1 MDLLKKYWIFLLI
14 ALVGINY
21 FGFCLLWESVGIS
34 DALEHVES
42 EAVIR
47 KLKQKDFLY
56 TLFIDAVMILNF
68 SLILFLLFMAGR
80 KIVQLVKDKYSN

>member
-1 MDLLKKYWIFLLI
+1 MGLLKKYWIFILI
-14 ALVGINY
+14 ALIGINY

-56 TLFIDAVMILNF
+56 TLFIGAVMILDF

-80 KIVQLVKDKYSN
+80 KMVQLIIKK

>member
-14 ALVGINY
+14 ALIGANYVGFY
-21 FGFCLLWESVGIS
+21 LLWESVGIS

-47 KLKQKDFLY
+47 ELKQKDFLY
-56 TLFIDAVMILNF
+56 TLFVDAVMILDF
-68 SLILFLLFMAGR
+68 SLILFLLFMGGS
-80 KIVQLVKDKYSN
+80 KIVQLVIKK

>member
-1 MDLLKKYWIFLLI
+1 MDLLKKYWIFLFI
-14 ALVGINY
+14 ALIGSNCVGFY
-21 FGFCLLWESVGIS
+21 LLWESVGIS

-42 EAVIR
+42 ETVIR

-56 TLFIDAVMILNF
+56 TLFVDAVLILDF

-80 KIVQLVKDKYSN
+80 KIVKLIKK